1 MRHHAAKPTSTHAS
15 KQTRAKK
22 LKRLRVVG
30 GRNDNEI
37 IMVSSS
43 DYDTL
48 VATGA
53 YEPVEEEVHLQAPV
67 IQMKEVYGKQKSLY
81 KKKPSHETP
90 VSRTRTCVKDVEL
103 EESEKKPDEDSIFEE
118 VLPEE
123 NDIHQ
128 YLKKEEPAPMD
139 GDEEGWSI

>member
-1 MRHHAAKPTSTHAS
+1 M
-15 KQTRAKK
+15 
-22 LKRLRVVG
+22 VG
-30 GRNDNEI
+30 GRNDSEI

-48 VATGA
+48 VATGV
-53 YEPVEEEVHLQAPV
+53 YEPVEETRPAAPA
-67 IQMKEVYGKQKSLY
+67 IPMKEVYGKQKSLY
-81 KKKPSHETP
+81 KKKSSHESMGSRSRVAVKVVEPLEP
-90 VSRTRTCVKDVEL
+90 VEEMKEM
-103 EESEKKPDEDSIFEE
+103 EEMKPMESEEVEKPDEESVFEE

-123 NDIHQ
+123 KEIHQ

>member
-1 MRHHAAKPTSTHAS
+1 M
-15 KQTRAKK
+15 
-22 LKRLRVVG
+22 VG
-30 GRNDNEI
+30 GRNDSEI

-53 YEPVEEEVHLQAPV
+53 YEPVEETRPAAPA
-67 IQMKEVYGKQKSLY
+67 IPMKEVYGKQKSLY
-81 KKKPSHETP
+81 KKKSSHESMGSRSRVAVKVVEPLEP
-90 VSRTRTCVKDVEL
+90 VEEMKEM
-103 EESEKKPDEDSIFEE
+103 EEMNPMEPIEPMESEVEKPDEESVFEE

-123 NDIHQ
+123 KEIHQ

>member
-1 MRHHAAKPTSTHAS
+1 M
-15 KQTRAKK
+15 
-22 LKRLRVVG
+22 VG
-30 GRNDNEI
+30 GRNDSEI

-53 YEPVEEEVHLQAPV
+53 YEPVEETRPAAPA
-67 IQMKEVYGKQKSLY
+67 IPMKEVYGKQKSLY
-81 KKKPSHETP
+81 KKKSSHESMGSRSRVAVKVVEPLEP
-90 VSRTRTCVKDVEL
+90 VEEMKEMK
-103 EESEKKPDEDSIFEE
+103 EMEEMKPMEPIEPMESEVEKPDEESVFEE

-123 NDIHQ
+123 KEIHQ

>member
-1 MRHHAAKPTSTHAS
+1 M
-15 KQTRAKK
+15 
-22 LKRLRVVG
+22 VG
-30 GRNDNEI
+30 GRNDSEI

-53 YEPVEEEVHLQAPV
+53 YEPVEETRPAAPA
-67 IQMKEVYGKQKSLY
+67 IPMKEVYGKQKSLY
-81 KKKPSHETP
+81 KKKSSHESMGAR
-90 VSRTRTCVKDVEL
+90 SRVAVKVVEPL
-103 EESEKKPDEDSIFEE
+103 EEMKEMEEMKPMEPIEPMESEEVEKPDEESVFEE

-123 NDIHQ
+123 KEIHQ